1 MAQRPIALALHVCEG
16 VAYEEG
22 TGDITLFNWFRRRV
36 VKKVPTDPPFPFW
49 VFARLTDGQ
58 GEMKTELVI
67 ERLRDREVVYRRP
80 LSFSLAS
87 PLQEAKVRIRIADC
101 IFPDAGDYGID
112 LLVDGESVASSRL
125 TIRLEE
131 NP

>member
-22 TGDITLFNWFRRRV
+22 TGNVTLFNWFRRRV
-36 VKKVPTDPPFPFW
+36 VRRVPTDPPFPFT

-58 GEMKTELVI
+58 GEMKIVVKI
-67 ERLRDREVVYRRP
+67 ERLEDEEEVYRRD
-80 LSFSLAS
+80 LSFSLAG
-87 PLQEAKVRIRIADC
+87 PLQEARVRVRIADC
-101 IFPDAGDYGID
+101 IFPNAGDYAVE
-112 LLVDGESVASSRL
+112 LLVDGEPVAHSRL
-125 TIRLEE
+125 TILLEE